1 MLMKCCSCSLLC
13 VLVTMQ
19 AQADSDGPM
28 HFVRQAYRAPSDF
41 ARVMP
46 AEETLID
53 VARASQRTAQ
63 RTSQQTA
70 AGRTFWISV
79 EKSARPTLAELDALL
94 NPSAP
99 ESDENDTA
107 CAEGFAS
114 FPFGSSLIQQ
124 ASNLEAVLE
133 QIKQTDGRVVVV
145 GHTDSVG
152 SDAYNC
158 RLGLKRA
165 QSAAAWFADHGVS
178 RDRMAIGS
186 RGKREPLAD
195 NQSDAGRARN
205 RRAAVW
211 IQVTPDSP

>member
-1 MLMKCCSCSLLC
+1 MFCALGA
-13 VLVTMQ
+13 MQ
-19 AQADSDGPM
+19 AQADSGGSIS
-28 HFVRQAYRAPSDF
+28 FVRQAYRAPSDF

-53 VARASQRTAQ
+53 VSRAPQRI
-63 RTSQQTA
+63 SQQIA

-79 EKSARPTLAELDALL
+79 EKTSRPTLAELDALL
-94 NPSAP
+94 NPPAP
-99 ESDENDTA
+99 VSEVIDEA
-107 CAEGFAS
+107 CAEGGAS
-114 FPFGSSLIQQ
+114 FPFESSRIQQ
-124 ASNLEAVLE
+124 ASNLEAVLD

-165 QSAAAWFADHGVS
+165 RSTAAWFVDHGVA
-178 RDRMAIGS
+178 RERMAIGS
-186 RGKREPLAD
+186 RGKREPLVENKSA
-195 NQSDAGRARN
+195 AGRAQN

>member
-28 HFVRQAYRAPSDF
+28 RFVRQAYRAPSDF

-53 VARASQRTAQ
+53 VARASQQT
-63 RTSQQTA
+63 TQQTA

-94 NPSAP
+94 NPPAP
-99 ESDENDTA
+99 ESDETDTA

-114 FPFGSSLIQQ
+114 FPFGSSRIQQ

>member
-28 HFVRQAYRAPSDF
+28 RFVRQAYRAPSDF

-53 VARASQRTAQ
+53 VARASQQTSQ
-63 RTSQQTA
+63 RISQQTA
-70 AGRTFWISV
+70 AGPTFWISV

-94 NPSAP
+94 NPPAP
-99 ESDENDTA
+99 VSEVIDEA
-107 CAEGFAS
+107 CAEGVAS
-114 FPFGSSLIQQ
+114 FPFESSRIQQ
-124 ASNLEAVLE
+124 ASNLEAVLD
-133 QIKQTDGRVVVV
+133 QIKHTDSRVVVV

-165 QSAAAWFADHGVS
+165 RAAAAWFADHGVA
-178 RDRMAIGS
+178 RERMAIGS
-186 RGKREPLAD
+186 RGQREPLRD
-195 NQSDAGRARN
+195 NPSAAGRAQN
-205 RRAAVW
+205 RRDAVW
-211 IQVTPDSP
+211 LQVTQDSP

>member
-1 MLMKCCSCSLLC
+1 MFCALGA
-13 VLVTMQ
+13 MQ
-19 AQADSDGPM
+19 AQADSGGPM

-46 AEETLID
+46 SEETLID
-53 VARASQRTAQ
+53 VSRAPQRM
-63 RTSQQTA
+63 A

-79 EKSARPTLAELDALL
+79 EKPSRPTLAELDALL
-94 NPSAP
+94 NPPAP
-99 ESDENDTA
+99 VSEVIDEA
-107 CAEGFAS
+107 CAEGVAS
-114 FPFGSSLIQQ
+114 FPFESSRIQQ
-124 ASNLEAVLE
+124 ASNLEAVLD
-133 QIKQTDGRVVVV
+133 QIKQTDGRVMVV

-165 QSAAAWFADHGVS
+165 RSTAAWFVDHGVA
-178 RDRMAIGS
+178 RERMAIGS
-186 RGKREPLAD
+186 RGKREPLVE
-195 NQSDAGRARN
+195 NQSAAGRAQN

>member
-1 MLMKCCSCSLLC
+1 MFCALG
-13 VLVTMQ
+13 VMQ
-19 AQADSDGPM
+19 AQADSGGPIS
-28 HFVRQAYRAPSDF
+28 FVRQAYRAPSDF

-46 AEETLID
+46 SEETLID
-53 VARASQRTAQ
+53 VSRGPQRI
-63 RTSQQTA
+63 SQQIA

-79 EKSARPTLAELDALL
+79 EKTSRPTLAELDALL
-94 NPSAP
+94 NPPAP
-99 ESDENDTA
+99 MSEVIDEA
-107 CAEGFAS
+107 CAEGVAS
-114 FPFGSSLIQQ
+114 FPFESSRIQQ
-124 ASNLEAVLE
+124 ASNLEAVLD

-165 QSAAAWFADHGVS
+165 RAAAAWFVDHGVA
-178 RDRMAIGS
+178 RERMAIGS
-186 RGKREPLAD
+186 RGKREPLVE
-195 NQSDAGRARN
+195 NQSAAGRAQN